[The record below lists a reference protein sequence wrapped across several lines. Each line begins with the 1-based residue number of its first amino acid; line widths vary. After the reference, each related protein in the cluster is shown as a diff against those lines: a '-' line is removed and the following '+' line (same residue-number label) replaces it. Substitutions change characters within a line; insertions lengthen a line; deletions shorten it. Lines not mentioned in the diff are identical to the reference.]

1 MAWSVTNRNIKRGG
15 GSKKGLTSWVLVD
28 ILTLIKQAPEEE
40 RMTIRTSTVDGLLDA
55 HSYSVKL
62 VATIVTSD
70 CLGETDYNI
79 WCSKNFGR
87 AGRCTCLQPK
97 KKCQLHPQ
105 PLLSLSQRI
114 CISSPSNSANSL
126 SWHQALLKC
135 FRYSKLSLNR
145 TWRDWENMSYL
156 TGVPFNER
164 WTGVQNS
171 TMKPITLEA
180 VVPFKGALRH
190 KLCMSFSSLLL
201 ELWNAPISL
210 RKWHGQKQSCY
221 NLISME
227 KPL

>member
-1 MAWSVTNRNIKRGG
+1 MLDRARIVDVFRHSGHLAINIKMAWSVTDRNIKRGG

-40 RMTIRTSTVDGLLDA
+40 RMTIRTSTVDSLLDA

-126 SWHQALLKC
+126 SWTLIKQNLKRLGKYVL
-135 FRYSKLSLNR
+135 FNR
-145 TWRDWENMSYL
+145 
-156 TGVPFNER
+156 
-164 WTGVQNS
+164 
-171 TMKPITLEA
+171 
-180 VVPFKGALRH
+180 
-190 KLCMSFSSLLL
+190 SS
-201 ELWNAPISL
+201 I
-210 RKWHGQKQSCY
+210 
-221 NLISME
+221 
-227 KPL
+227 